1 MKTLIDVAT
10 ELRALDNQLVHMR
23 DNVFAQM
30 AVVVEAAI
38 LNIRDI
44 DQTLRVDAAGYVPAI
59 GDAFTLIDRMGIV
72 NVSAKASE
80 VSDE

>member
-1 MKTLIDVAT
+1 MMETLIDVAT
-10 ELRALDNQLVHMR
+10 ELRALDKQLVDMR
-23 DNVFAQM
+23 DNVFARM

-44 DQTLRVDAAGYVPAI
+44 DQTLRVDAAEYVPAI

-72 NVSAKASE
+72 NVSAKTE